1 MHAAPLDPSLKGKN
15 IMVFSDAKIPSDEIV
30 SNPIAE
36 NRETLFIPSPQEYNH
51 DDMKVNPKHPR
62 AQFYQLLM
70 DSYEQDPSGEHFR
83 RTFDPYLNALS
94 NGEQDSSSEEERG
107 RSLRLFTPP

>member
-15 IMVFSDAKIPSDEIV
+15 IMVFSNAEISSDEII

-36 NRETLFIPSPQEYNH
+36 NGETLFIPDPQGYNH
-51 DDMKVNPKHPR
+51 DDVKVNPKHPR
-62 AQFYQLLM
+62 AWFYQLLM

-83 RTFDPYLNALS
+83 RTFDPYLDTPS
-94 NGEQDSSSEEERG
+94 DREQDSSSEEEKG
-107 RSLRLFTPP
+107 RSP